1 MNITI
6 QKSLAALVVIG
17 GLFLSPL
24 SVSASLLLATYDE
37 ANQGADLYNHR
48 MEDAFQVEPSRF
60 ASASVGD
67 YIDIKGYG
75 KLHTT
80 SSPDYGDTYR
90 VYLYKDVTYLA
101 YTNPHSGDEGKR
113 RFGDN
118 PDPGNP
124 FPHGDLIDDTV
135 LTIVDGGA
143 TAATGDNFDFAAEG
157 YQFVDAN
164 DDGTTNTDQF
174 ALSSSISFTASRT
187 GYFYFFV
194 TEAHYPD
201 PSAPYGD
208 GASSV
213 GFDKDADYSSFGDAG
228 GIYQG
233 INPPQPPNPPLYS
246 GMYASSSGIPTG
258 SVFGDVEDDYYYW
271 LRIQQTDGN
280 PPGGVNPVPEPSSIA
295 IFSVVG
301 IGGLIL
307 RRRMKKKS

>member
-17 GLFLSPL
+17 GLFSSPL
-24 SVSASLLLATYDE
+24 SVSASVLLWEYDE
-37 ANQGADLYNHR
+37 SKQGGDLYNHR

-101 YTNPHSGDEGKR
+101 YTNPHSGDGNGNNR
-113 RFGDN
+113 RFGAD
-118 PDPGNP
+118 PDPGDP
-124 FPHGDLIDDTV
+124 SDFDKLIDDTV

-143 TAATGDNFDFAAEG
+143 TAADGTDFDFAAAG

-164 DDGTTNTDQF
+164 DDGTSNTDQF
-174 ALSSSISFTASRT
+174 ALSSSIEFTANRT
-187 GYFYFFV
+187 GYHYFFV
-194 TEAHYPD
+194 TEASYDNAP
-201 PSAPYGD
+201 APYGD

-213 GFDKDADYSSFGDAG
+213 TLDNLAGYSSGDAG

-233 INPPQPPNPPLYS
+233 INPPNPLLQN
-246 GMYASSSGIPTG
+246 GMYASASGIPTG
-258 SVFGDVEDDYYYW
+258 SVFGDIEDDYYYW
-271 LRIQQTDGN
+271 LRIKQTGGN
-280 PPGGVNPVPEPSSIA
+280 PPVNPVPEPSSIA

-301 IGGLIL
+301 IGGLML
-307 RRRMKKKS
+307 RRRMMKKKS

>member
-17 GLFLSPL
+17 GLFSSPL
-24 SVSASLLLATYDE
+24 SVSASILLNTYDE
-37 ANQGADLYNHR
+37 STKGADLYNHR
-48 MEDAFQVEPSRF
+48 MEDAFQIEPSQF
-60 ASASVGD
+60 ASSSVGD
-67 YIDIKGYG
+67 YIDIKGHG

-80 SSPDYGDTYR
+80 ESPDYGDTYR

-101 YTNPHSGDEGKR
+101 YTNPHSGDGNGENR

-118 PDPGNP
+118 PDPGQP
-124 FPHGDLIDDTV
+124 PADLIDDTV

-143 TAATGDNFDFAAEG
+143 TAATGINFDFAAAG

-174 ALSSSISFTASRT
+174 ALSSSIEFTAART
-187 GYFYFFV
+187 GYHYFFV
-194 TEAHYPD
+194 TEAHYPS
-201 PSAPYGD
+201 PSDHYGD

-213 GFDKDADYSSFGDAG
+213 TLDQGANYSYGNAG

-233 INPPQPPNPPLYS
+233 INPPNPALYS

-258 SVFGDVEDDYYYW
+258 SVFGDIEDDYYYW
-271 LRIQQTDGN
+271 LRIQQTGGN
-280 PPGGVNPVPEPSSIA
+280 PPVNPVPEPSSIA

-301 IGGLIL
+301 IGGLML
-307 RRRMKKKS
+307 RRRMMKKKS

>member
-17 GLFLSPL
+17 GLFSSPL
-24 SVSASLLLATYDE
+24 SVSASLLLKTYDE
-37 ANQGADLYNHR
+37 KTQGADLYNHR

-60 ASASVGD
+60 ASSSVGD
-67 YIDIKGYG
+67 YIDIKGEG
-75 KLHTT
+75 KLHT
-80 SSPDYGDTYR
+80 SNSPDYGDTYR

-101 YTNPHSGDEGKR
+101 YTNPHSGDGNGENR

-118 PDPGNP
+118 PNPGQP
-124 FPHGDLIDDTV
+124 PALLIDDTV

-143 TAATGDNFDFAAEG
+143 TAADGTDFDFAAAG

-174 ALSSSISFTASRT
+174 ALSSSIEFTAART
-187 GYFYFFV
+187 GYHYFFV
-194 TEAHYPD
+194 TEAHYTS

-213 GFDKDADYSSFGDAG
+213 DFDEDADYNSFGDAG

-233 INPPQPPNPPLYS
+233 INPPSPPLYS

-258 SVFGDVEDDYYYW
+258 SVFGDVEDNYYYW

-280 PPGGVNPVPEPSSIA
+280 PPGGVNAVPEPSSIA

>member
-24 SVSASLLLATYDE
+24 SVSASILLHTYYE
-37 ANQGADLYNHR
+37 KNQGADLYNHR

-60 ASASVGD
+60 ASSSVGD
-67 YIDIKGYG
+67 YIDIKGEG

-80 SSPDYGDTYR
+80 NSPDYGDTYR

-101 YTNPHSGDEGKR
+101 YTNPHSGDGNGENR

-124 FPHGDLIDDTV
+124 NPHGNLIDDTV

-143 TAATGDNFDFAAEG
+143 TAADGTDFDFAAAG

-164 DDGTTNTDQF
+164 DDATTNTDQF
-174 ALSSSISFTASRT
+174 AFSSSIEFKAART
-187 GYFYFFV
+187 GYHYFFV
-194 TEAHYPD
+194 TESHAQ
-201 PSAPYGD
+201 YGD

-213 GFDKDADYSSFGDAG
+213 DLDDDAGYSFGAAG

-233 INPPQPPNPPLYS
+233 INPPTPHLTS
-246 GMYASSSGIPTG
+246 GMYASTSGGLTPTG
-258 SVFGDVEDDYYYW
+258 SVFGDIEDDYYYW
-271 LRIQQTDGN
+271 LRIKQTGGN
-280 PPGGVNPVPEPSSIA
+280 PPVNPVPEPSSIA

-301 IGGLIL
+301 IGGLML